1 MLARDIR
8 DHGCQCGKQGVSRAL
23 CRRRRT
29 VAFPCEC
36 AAVQIDKCAFNGR
49 AADIHAD
56 RQGRSFQTDCRIV
69 MFAPPRPDNDP
80 IITCNMNSIDT
91 QFATRR
97 NAALQ
102 PGTLHA
108 ALLDRLTRT
117 LGKNPDSATPRD
129 IYDSLSLAVREEPTL
144 RWLATQRRVSNA
156 HVKRVCYF
164 SVEYLPG
171 RSLINAL
178 SSLDGDLVQEAR
190 TVLRSMGF
198 ELEDIAAQEVD
209 PGLGNG
215 GLGRLAACFLD
226 SLATLHYPAVGYGIR
241 YDYGIFTQVI
251 GPDGGQREVASSWLR
266 LRNVW
271 EAPRSSVRYTVRF
284 GGRSE
289 AEQGAAVSDAHR
301 WVGTND
307 MYAIGFDQLTPG
319 NGGPTVNHL
328 RLWSG
333 RAITPFQ
340 IDSFNAGN
348 YAAAVQDQLEAKN
361 LSRVLYPDDSTP
373 QGKELRLKQ
382 QYFFVSASLQDI
394 LLTHLSEGR
403 SLASLPQSVAIQL
416 NDTHPAVAIAE
427 LMRLLVDEHGLSW
440 AESWPIT
447 NAVFSYT
454 NHTLLPEALETWPVA
469 MFERLLPRHLEIIYV
484 INREFLRTVESAYPA
499 DQQRLRD
506 MSIIDDGS
514 DRRVRMAH
522 LAIVGSHKVNGVAQL
537 HSDLMRRHVFHGFA
551 EMYPERFVNVTNGI
565 AVRRWLKQ
573 SNPGLSALLTQ
584 HLGRSWENDLEE
596 LARMAGAVDDAH
608 FRRQFRAVKHANK
621 QRLAAEV
628 MRRTGLEISIDCLFD
643 VQVKRIHE
651 YKRQLLNLL
660 YVVTRYRKI
669 RDEPRAD
676 TVPRAVIFAGKAAPG
691 YVMAK
696 AIIKLI
702 NNVARTIDADT
713 VVRDK
718 LRVAFLP
725 DYDVSLAQ
733 KIMPAADLSQQIS
746 TAGMEASGTGN
757 MKLALNGALTI
768 GTLDGANIEI
778 RDRVGAENM
787 FIFGLTADEI
797 EARRAAGYRP
807 RDEVDANK
815 ELKDTLDLIASGF
828 FSSDRPDDA
837 KPVIDR
843 LLSDGEPYLVL
854 ADYAAY
860 AKAQGEVD
868 ALYAQEDQWSRK
880 AAINCLN
887 MGFFSSDRSIREYA
901 DRIWSVKPVI

>member
-1 MLARDIR
+1 MD
-8 DHGCQCGKQGVSRAL
+8 
-23 CRRRRT
+23 
-29 VAFPCEC
+29 
-36 AAVQIDKCAFNGR
+36 
-49 AADIHAD
+49 
-56 RQGRSFQTDCRIV
+56 
-69 MFAPPRPDNDP
+69 
-80 IITCNMNSIDT
+80 SIDT

-102 PGTLHA
+102 PGTLQA

-129 IYDSLSLAVREEPTL
+129 IFDALSLAVREELTL

-178 SSLDGDLVQEAR
+178 SSLDGDLVHEAR
-190 TVLRSMGF
+190 TALKSMGF

-226 SLATLHYPAVGYGIR
+226 SMATLHYPAVGYGIR

-251 GPDGGQREVASSWLR
+251 GTDGGQCEVASSWLR

-271 EAPRSSVRYTVRF
+271 EAPRSDERYTVRF

-289 AEQGAAVSDAHR
+289 APAGTPVGEAHR
-301 WVGTND
+301 WVATND
-307 MYAIGFDQLTPG
+307 IYAIGFDQLIPG

-333 RAITPFQ
+333 RAITPFK
-340 IDSFNAGN
+340 IDAFNAGN
-348 YAAAVQDQLEAKN
+348 YAAAVHEQLEAKN

-394 LLTHLSEGR
+394 LRIHLSEGR
-403 SLASLPQSVAIQL
+403 SLASLPDSIAIQL
-416 NDTHPAVAIAE
+416 NDTHPAVAIPE
-427 LMRLLVDEHGLSW
+427 LMRLLVDEHALSW
-440 AESWPIT
+440 EESWQIT
-447 NAVFSYT
+447 KGVFSYT
-454 NHTLLPEALETWPVA
+454 NHTLLPEALESWPVS
-469 MFERLLPRHLEIIYV
+469 MLERLLPRHLEIIYL
-484 INREFLRTVESAYPA
+484 INRDFLRIVESTYPA
-499 DQQRLRD
+499 DQERLRT
-506 MSIIDDGS
+506 MSIIDDGG

-522 LAIVGSHKVNGVAQL
+522 LAIVGCHKINGVAQL
-537 HSDLMRRHVFHGFA
+537 HSDLMRKHVFSGFA
-551 EMYPERFVNVTNGI
+551 QMYPERFINVTNGI

-584 HLGRSWENDLEE
+584 HLGRAWENDLEE
-596 LARMAGAVDDAH
+596 LGRLIGAADDAE
-608 FRRQFRAVKHANK
+608 FRRQFRGIKHTNK
-621 QRLAAEV
+621 QRLADEV
-628 MRRTGLEISIDCLFD
+628 MRRTGIEIGAHFLFD

-660 YVVTRYRKI
+660 YVVTRYRRI
-669 RDEPRAD
+669 RDDPHAE

-691 YVMAK
+691 YAMAK

-702 NNVARTIDADT
+702 NNVARTIDSDLL
-713 VVRDK
+713 VRDK

-778 RDRVGAENM
+778 RDHVGAENI
-787 FIFGLTADEI
+787 FIFGLTADEVA
-797 EARRAAGYRP
+797 ARRTAGYRP
-807 RDEVDANK
+807 RGEIEANP
-815 ELKDTLDLIASGF
+815 ELQSTLELIASGF
-828 FSSDRPDDA
+828 FSPGRPDDA
-837 KPVIDR
+837 KQIIER
-843 LLSDGEPYLVL
+843 LLSDAEPYLVL

-860 AKAQGEVD
+860 AQAQDRVD
-868 ALYAQEDQWSRK
+868 ALYALEDQWSHK
-880 AAINCLN
+880 AVINCLN
-887 MGFFSSDRSIREYA
+887 MGYFSSDRSIREYA

>member
-1 MLARDIR
+1 MD
-8 DHGCQCGKQGVSRAL
+8 
-23 CRRRRT
+23 
-29 VAFPCEC
+29 
-36 AAVQIDKCAFNGR
+36 
-49 AADIHAD
+49 
-56 RQGRSFQTDCRIV
+56 
-69 MFAPPRPDNDP
+69 
-80 IITCNMNSIDT
+80 SIDS

-102 PGTLHA
+102 PGSLLA

-129 IYDSLSLAVREEPTL
+129 IYDALSLAVREELTL
-144 RWLATQRRVSNA
+144 RWLATQRRVANA

-178 SSLDGDLVQEAR
+178 SSLDGDLVHEAR
-190 TVLRSMGF
+190 AALRSMGHDLD
-198 ELEDIAAQEVD
+198 EIAAQEVD

-251 GPDGGQREVASSWLR
+251 GADGAQREMASSWLR

-271 EAPRSSVRYTVRF
+271 ETPSSSVRYMVRF

-289 AEQGAAVSDAHR
+289 AAPDAAVTDAHR
-301 WVGTND
+301 WVNTD
-307 MYAIGFDQLTPG
+307 DIYAIGFDQLTPG

-340 IDSFNAGN
+340 IDSFNAGD
-348 YAAAVQDQLEAKN
+348 YAAAVHDQVAAKN

-394 LLTHLSEGR
+394 LTTHLSEGR
-403 SLASLPQSVAIQL
+403 SLASLPDSIAIQL
-416 NDTHPAVAIAE
+416 NDTHPAVAIPE
-427 LMRLLVDEHGLSW
+427 LLRLLVDEHGVSW
-440 AESWPIT
+440 EESWQIT
-447 NAVFSYT
+447 QGVFSYT
-454 NHTLLPEALETWPVA
+454 NHTLLPEALESWPVS
-469 MFERLLPRHLEIIYV
+469 MFERLLPRHLEIIYL
-484 INREFLRTVESAYPA
+484 INRDFLKAVTASYPA
-499 DQQRLRD
+499 DPQRLRNL
-506 MSIIDDGS
+506 SIIDDGG
-514 DRRVRMAH
+514 DRRVRMSH

-537 HSDLMRRHVFHGFA
+537 HSDIMRKHVFREFA
-551 EMYPERFVNVTNGI
+551 EMYPDRFINVTNGI

-584 HLGRSWENDLEE
+584 HLGRAWENDLEE
-596 LARMAGAVDDAH
+596 LARLTGAADDAE
-608 FRRQFRAVKHANK
+608 FRRQFRGIKRTNK
-621 QRLAAEV
+621 QRLADEV
-628 MRRTGLEISIDCLFD
+628 ALRTGLQINVDSLFD

-660 YVVTRYRKI
+660 YVITRYQRI
-669 RDEPRAD
+669 RENPRAD
-676 TVPRAVIFAGKAAPG
+676 IVPRTVIFAGKAAPG
-691 YVMAK
+691 YAMAK

-702 NNVARTIDADT
+702 NNVARVIESDELA
-713 VVRDK
+713 RGK
-718 LRVAFLP
+718 LQVAFLP

-778 RDRVGAENM
+778 RDHVGAENM
-787 FIFGLTADEI
+787 FIFGLTADEVT
-797 EARRAAGYRP
+797 ARRSAGYEP
-807 RDEVDANK
+807 ALEVERNP
-815 ELKDTLDLIASGF
+815 ELKKTLDLIASGF
-828 FSSDRPDDA
+828 FSPDRPEDA
-837 KPVIDR
+837 RPIIDR
-843 LLSDGEPYLVL
+843 LMSPGEPFLVL

-860 AKAQGEVD
+860 SIAQDQAD
-868 ALYAQEDQWSRK
+868 ALYVLEDRWTHK
-880 AAINCLN
+880 AVINCLN
-887 MGFFSSDRSIREYA
+887 MGYFSSDRSIREYA
-901 DRIWSVKPVI
+901 DRIWAVRPAI